1 MAPSDVV
8 NSLVTT
14 FADFLSYM
22 TPLIG
27 ALAGVIFVVTLLV
40 YVLTRM
46 APRIF
51 RG

>member
-8 NSLVTT
+8 NNVVSA
-14 FADFLSYM
+14 FASYLSYM
-22 TPLIG
+22 LPIFG
-27 ALAGVIFVVTLLV
+27 ALAGVIFIVSLLM